1 MVLLRAGQLPVRTDT
16 YQSPEVLCPEYAGFI
31 FIFLTVAAEGG
42 IRRDRKRLLCVRRGS
57 TGQHTSMPQERGQQT
72 KREFPR
78 VRIHKSGSLWA
89 ALAVLH
95 LPLLPGFCAK
105 LIQAELVQAGERKTI
120 CPFFKIAS

>member
-16 YQSPEVLCPEYAGFI
+16 YQSPEVLCPEYAGFL

-42 IRRDRKRLLCVRRGS
+42 IRRDGKRLLFVRRFPP
-57 TGQHTSMPQERGQQT
+57 HDTSMPQERGQQT

-120 CPFFKIAS
+120 CPFSKIVS